1 MRRFFS
7 FFVGCFMLL
16 SVAGLYAENEIYVTK
31 VTKVPAAEGSGVK
44 EIATIVLNDCLEVR
58 DIGVVKAEGMK
69 TLKYPVY
76 ISKNGKEYPQFEVI
90 TKQAKDEIE
99 KAVFGGKPSAKTS
112 KVISFKISKF
122 SKFTRPSSLK
132 AFVSVD
138 FNNAVR
144 VECKVMESKKGPWIS
159 WPSVKDEATGKYPKQ
174 VLIINKKV
182 KGVVEKSIMDKYTS
196 MGSESSD
203 SAADEE

>member
-1 MRRFFS
+1 MRRFFA

-16 SVAGLYAENEIYVTK
+16 SVVGAYAANEIYVTK
-31 VTKVPAAEGSGVK
+31 VKKVPAAEGSGVK

-69 TLKYPVY
+69 TLKYPIYV
-76 ISKNGKEYPQFEVI
+76 SKAGKEYPQFEVL

-99 KAVFGGKPSAKTS
+99 NAVFSGKPSSKTS
-112 KVISFKISKF
+112 KEISFKVSKF
-122 SKFTRPSSLK
+122 SKFTRPSSMK

-159 WPSVKDEATGKYPKQ
+159 WPSVKDETTGKYKKQ
-174 VLIINKKV
+174 VQVINFKV
-182 KGVVEKSIMDKYTS
+182 KNIVEKSLMDKYS
-196 MGSESSD
+196 KMSSESSD
-203 SAADEE
+203 EGVSEE